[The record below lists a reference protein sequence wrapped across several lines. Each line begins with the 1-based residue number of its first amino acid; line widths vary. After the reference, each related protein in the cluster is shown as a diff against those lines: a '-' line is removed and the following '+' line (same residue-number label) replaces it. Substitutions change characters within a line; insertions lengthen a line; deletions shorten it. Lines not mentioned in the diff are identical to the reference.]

1 MSSQKP
7 FDGKGRTE
15 APELIHRHK
24 VGWVAGRAGERALM
38 VDFLDNPEGP
48 LPARSTVPLDSR
60 AIDAVVASRQS
71 VVLIFDEGD
80 SRLPIIVGFLQET
93 SPSPLTDALLDES
106 LRSEAL
112 EVRVDGKRVVLEGRD
127 EVVLRC
133 GDSSITM
140 RSNGQILIRGQ
151 RVETRA
157 SGTNRIK
164 GGNVQIN

>member
-7 FDGKGRTE
+7 LVGQSRTE
-15 APELIHRHK
+15 QPDLIHGHK
-24 VGWVAGRAGERALM
+24 VGWVAGRAGVGALL
-38 VDFLDNPEGP
+38 VDFRGNPGGP
-48 LPARSTVPLDSR
+48 LPARSTVPMDSR
-60 AIDAVVASRQS
+60 AMDAAVETRQA

-80 SRLPIIVGFLQET
+80 ARLPIIVGLIQEA
-93 SPSPLTDALLDES
+93 SSSPLTDALL
-106 LRSEAL
+106 EAPVRT
-112 EVRVDGKRVVLEGRD
+112 EAMEARVDGKRVVLEGRD

-140 RSNGQILIRGQ
+140 RSNGQILIRGL

-157 SGTNRIK
+157 TGTNRIK